1 MKSKTDYRLYAKEL
15 RKNLDMQGLSI
26 RMVKKIRNE
35 DYYVNT
41 KNVMLFYPLSH
52 EINLL
57 DLLSDI
63 NKNFYFPKVSG
74 KELLACPYS
83 TQMKKSDLNIM
94 EPCTDPVDPEIL
106 DLVIVPALMADCKKY
121 RLGYGG
127 GFYDRFLP
135 CCKNAFK
142 LGVVPKELFV
152 NELPHEEFDVPL
164 DKIIYM

>member
-1 MKSKTDYRLYAKEL
+1 MKSKTDYRLYAKGL
-15 RKNLDMQGLSI
+15 RKKLDMQRLSAC
-26 RMVKKIRNE
+26 MVEKIQKAS
-35 DYYVNT
+35 YYVKA
-41 KNVMLFYPLSH
+41 KNVMLFYPLSD

-57 DLLSDI
+57 DLLSDVD
-63 NKNFYFPKVSG
+63 KNFYFPKVSG

-94 EPCTDPVDPEIL
+94 EPCTDSVDPEIL

-142 LGVVPKELFV
+142 LVVIPKELFV

-164 DKIIYM
+164 DEVIYM